1 MEVDVLSN
9 SKGSNKVSNQVIDM
23 LVDSTLNKHGV
34 KLGDKEIDA
43 KQKEELK
50 GLVDNL
56 RKSVDKLT
64 QDMKEKEE

>member
-1 MEVDVLSN
+1 MSN